1 MTDAISCVV
10 CIKEVQWSCQ
20 HDCLPLC
27 LYLSELFAF
36 QFLKKASHL
45 ISLSFFHVLRT
56 PHSQGLSG
64 PLSFLFH
71 VHSTTQQINLQILT
85 IYQSLIH
92 SINHPSHFLSL
103 CFFHSLTQYNYYHL
117 PPLFN
122 NTSTIQYCTSMS
134 FKMISSSSIF
144 IFFC

>member
-1 MTDAISCVV
+1 MVRAQIGRESKKCRKSRHVNRASSRVV
-10 CIKEVQWSCQ
+10 DDGCNK
-20 HDCLPLC
+20 LC
-27 LYLSELFAF
+27 SLYKRGAVVMSTWLLASLCYLHFN
-36 QFLKKASHL
+36 FLKKASHL

-103 CFFHSLTQYNYYHL
+103 SFTHSLTHSIQLL
-117 PPLFN
+117 PF
-122 NTSTIQYCTSMS
+122 TTTIQ
-134 FKMISSSSIF
+134 
-144 IFFC
+144 